1 MCFRGE
7 NQLILVDPPRF
18 FRITLKIETFLGLD
32 KTLPPQPTKP
42 DDDVM
47 RGKNRRNQGSIQDS
61 AYSVLSKKN
70 VLGVKSVLTD
80 RYSIIGIE
88 YTPVIKKQRNY
99 MRVATFRKATK
110 KERS

>member
-1 MCFRGE
+1 MVGGKVLSNNN
-7 NQLILVDPPRF
+7 NQP
-18 FRITLKIETFLGLD
+18 
-32 KTLPPQPTKP
+32 KP
-42 DDDVM
+42 DDDVL